1 VRVDSPER
9 LGRLLMAL
17 SIALCWLTLMGLP
30 ESGLLPRGF
39 RTSVVA
45 WGRASVI
52 SLALSLLEKLGDL
65 PSCCLPQ
72 SHHRM

>member
-1 VRVDSPER
+1 LAGVRVDSPER

-39 RTSVVA
+39 RASVVA
-45 WGRASVI
+45 WG
-52 SLALSLLEKLGDL
+52 
-65 PSCCLPQ
+65 
-72 SHHRM
+72 